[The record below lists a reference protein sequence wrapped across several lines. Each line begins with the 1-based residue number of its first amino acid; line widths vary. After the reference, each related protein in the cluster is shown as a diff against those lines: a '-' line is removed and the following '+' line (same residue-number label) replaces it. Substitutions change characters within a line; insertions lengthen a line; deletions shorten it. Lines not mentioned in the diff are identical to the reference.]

1 MASASVRFVLFE
13 PTHPGNVGAAA
24 RAMKTMGFS
33 ELVLVNPVGHLHPD
47 ARARA
52 SGALDVLEAATV
64 AGSLTEAIRGCGL
77 VLGASARH
85 RRLGMPELDPR
96 ACATEVLRAAAQK
109 PVALVFGPERSGLSN
124 AELDLCQAIV
134 YIPANP
140 EYSSLN
146 LAAAVQL
153 IAWELR
159 EAQGVAIETPPPEAP
174 PASAEDMDLFYEH
187 LERVLLASG
196 FLDTGNPR
204 NLMRRL
210 RRLFN
215 RARLDQNELNI
226 LRGILAA
233 VAVGSGERD
242 WKGPVAASESGSGE
256 RDWKGPVAASES
268 DPGERDGTGAAT
280 SAEDGPPRRA
290 ARREGT

>member
-1 MASASVRFVLFE
+1 MAALPIRFVLFE
-13 PTHPGNVGAAA
+13 PTHPGNIGAAA
-24 RAMKTMGFS
+24 RAIKTMGFE
-33 ELVLVNPVGHLHPD
+33 ELVLVNPLDHPAPE

-52 SGALDVLEAATV
+52 SGALDVLEAAIVTRNL
-64 AGSLTEAIRGCGL
+64 AEAVGDCGL
-77 VLGASARH
+77 VVGASARH
-85 RRLGMPELDPR
+85 RRLGMPEIDPR
-96 ACATEVLRAAAQK
+96 ECALQVLRASRGRPAAI
-109 PVALVFGPERSGLSN
+109 VFGPERSGLSN

-140 EYSSLN
+140 AYSSLN
-146 LAAAVQL
+146 LAAAVQI

-159 EAQGVAIETPPPEAP
+159 SAQEVSIDTPPPEAP
-174 PASAEDMDLFYEH
+174 PATAEDMDLFYDH

-196 FLDTGNPR
+196 FLDQGNPR

-233 VAVGSGERD
+233 VAPGSGERA
-242 WKGPVAASESGSGE
+242 WRGPAQPPA
-256 RDWKGPVAASES
+256 
-268 DPGERDGTGAAT
+268 PGEC
-280 SAEDGPPRRA
+280 S
-290 ARREGT
+290 

>member
-1 MASASVRFVLFE
+1 MDPRE
-13 PTHPGNVGAAA
+13 CA
-24 RAMKTMGFS
+24 R
-33 ELVLVNPVGHLHPD
+33 
-47 ARARA
+47 
-52 SGALDVLEAATV
+52 DVLQASSTKPAA
-64 AGSLTEAIRGCGL
+64 I
-77 VLGASARH
+77 
-85 RRLGMPELDPR
+85 
-96 ACATEVLRAAAQK
+96 
-109 PVALVFGPERSGLSN
+109 VFGPERAGLSN

-159 EAQGVAIETPPPEAP
+159 YAQGVTIESPPPESP
-174 PASAEDMDLFYEH
+174 PAGVEDMDLFYEH
-187 LERVLLASG
+187 LQRVLLASG
-196 FLDTGNPR
+196 FLDPAQPR

-233 VAVGSGERD
+233 VAPGSGERNWHGKFAPSKPGD
-242 WKGPVAASESGSGE
+242 DPMTLYLDYAASTPVEPAVADAMAEALRSPTLQANCASAHQPGRTARERVEAARAEVAALIGARRRGDRLDVGRHGVEQPGIDRRGALPRRPRPAPGDVRDRARLGARELPLPGGE
-256 RDWKGPVAASES
+256 RVL
-268 DPGERDGTGAAT
+268 R
-280 SAEDGPPRRA
+280 
-290 ARREGT
+290 

>member
-1 MASASVRFVLFE
+1 MTTHAPRFVLFE

-24 RAMKTMGFS
+24 RAIKTMGFHD
-33 ELVLVNPVGHLHPD
+33 LALVNPVGHPD
-47 ARARA
+47 PEARARS
-52 SGALDVLEAATV
+52 SGALDVLESARV
-64 AGSLTEAIRGCGL
+64 AGTLADALDGCGFI
-77 VLGASARH
+77 VGASARH

-96 ACATEVLRAAAQK
+96 ECAAEVLRACAAR
-109 PVALVFGPERSGLSN
+109 PAAIVFGPERAGLTN
-124 AELDLCQAIV
+124 DELDLCQALV

-140 EYSSLN
+140 AYSSLN

-159 EAQGVAIETPPPEAP
+159 AAQGVVLDTPPPESP
-174 PASAEDMDLFYEH
+174 PAGVEDMDLFYEH

-215 RARLDQNELNI
+215 RSRLDQNELNI
-226 LRGILAA
+226 LRGILTSLAP
-233 VAVGSGERD
+233 GSGRRD
-242 WKGPVAASESGSGE
+242 W
-256 RDWKGPVAASES
+256 
-268 DPGERDGTGAAT
+268 T
-280 SAEDGPPRRA
+280 GPP
-290 ARREGT
+290 